1 MNSIYSSTTNL
12 VEKAEIQAINAREHK
27 DLPLELLTSYD
38 IERRI
43 YEGREVEDPEMDS
56 KLGMIL
62 FFIGFIVPITWFVGA
77 VTCFQK
83 GPKYSKG
90 WGIAN
95 IIASL
100 LFVIGISCLIVFM
113 SIYNNGLNASSTMSA
128 NPLIDNSSLTFP

>member
-12 VEKAEIQAINAREHK
+12 VEKAEIKAINDREHK
-27 DLPLELLTSYD
+27 DLPPQLLTSYD

-43 YEGREVEDPEMDS
+43 YEGRDLEDPEMDS

-62 FFIGFIVPITWFVGA
+62 FFVGFIVPITWFVGA

-83 GPKYSKG
+83 GPKYSRG

-95 IIASL
+95 IIAAL

-113 SIYNNGLNASSTMSA
+113 SIYNSNLNSAETMSGS
-128 NPLIDNSSLTFP
+128 PLIDTSALTFP